1 MKILQPRFAC
11 LENVAAMVSKKF
23 KPMFD
28 LWRDT
33 VDGIGYASFAQKLNA
48 KHYGVPQ
55 NRDRIFLFSVHKE
68 KNGGEANYNFPAPM
82 ELKQKLQDVLEDSV
96 DTKYYLNPVKVQEF
110 VEKNLV
116 KIVDYAA
123 TAVKE
128 GQTIEKLPDELRKWV
143 EGYGDK
149 DAADKALKQAEHRK
163 KVIERKMK
171 ALEAIC

>member
-1 MKILQPRFAC
+1 M
-11 LENVAAMVSKKF
+11 
-23 KPMFD
+23 
-28 LWRDT
+28 
-33 VDGIGYASFAQKLNA
+33 
-48 KHYGVPQ
+48 
-55 NRDRIFLFSVHKE
+55 
-68 KNGGEANYNFPAPM
+68 
-82 ELKQKLQDVLEDSV
+82 
-96 DTKYYLNPVKVQEF
+96 KVQEF